1 MSFKVVCGLCSQVF
15 AVSSNIILEASRG
28 GNRRSKR
35 HALDIAGQDF
45 VLCSAT
51 IFLLL
56 VMTKSQRMRTS
67 FRVLWKFKTVGL
79 CKSHIIGGQNEC
91 HQMTRWQKVQ
101 TRIIRLHFLHA
112 VFFSE
117 SPKEFWLH
125 MCQACIIAT
134 RRFELRPPLVTNN
147 HPSFRA
153 VNVNTGGPTTV
164 LISSLS
170 IIITFC
176 TDDLLRNS
184 APDYES

>member
-1 MSFKVVCGLCSQVF
+1 MSFKVVCGLFSQVF
-15 AVSSNIILEASRG
+15 VVSSNIILEASRG
-28 GNRRSKR
+28 QPQIERTCIRYYCTG
-35 HALDIAGQDF
+35 
-45 VLCSAT
+45 LCLVFYT

-56 VMTKSQRMRTS
+56 IMTKSQRMRTS
-67 FRVLWKFKTVGL
+67 FRVLWKVKTVGL
-79 CKSHIIGGQNEC
+79 CKSHIIEGQNEC

-112 VFFSE
+112 VFFGE

-125 MCQACIIAT
+125 MCQACIIAA
-134 RRFELRPPLVTNN
+134 RRLELRPPPLTSN

-164 LISSLS
+164 LIPSLS

-176 TDDLLRNS
+176 TDELLRNS
-184 APDYES
+184 PPDYES